1 MADKG
6 LKIFEECAAECKHL
20 CPQKEKCTSSSWADS
35 KMYTPSTIANSQTD
49 EGC

>member
-20 CPQKEKCTSSSWADS
+20 CPQKDS